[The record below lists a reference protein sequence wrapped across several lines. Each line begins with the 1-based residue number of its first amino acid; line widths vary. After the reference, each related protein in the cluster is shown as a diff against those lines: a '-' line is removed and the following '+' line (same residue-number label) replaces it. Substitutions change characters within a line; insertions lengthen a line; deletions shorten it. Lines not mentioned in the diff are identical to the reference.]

1 MDNVLKPYKGYSGYV
16 HYSPTDEVFYGKIE
30 AIADLVTFEADSAKQ
45 LRIEFEAAVDD
56 YLEYCR
62 EEGKE
67 PNKPF
72 KGVFNVRVGADLHRK
87 AVLVALAKGIKL
99 NELVTRAVA
108 QFVEEPAYTWSCWN
122 NAS

>member
-16 HYSPTDEVFYGKIE
+16 HYSPTDEIFYGKIE

-45 LRIEFEAAVDD
+45 LRLEFEAAVDD
-56 YLEYCR
+56 YLAYCR

-87 AVLVALAKGIKL
+87 AVLVALAKGMKL
-99 NELVTRAVA
+99 NELVTKAVVR
-108 QFVEEPAYTWSCWN
+108 FVEEPAYI
-122 NAS
+122 